1 MGHCRRA
8 CIWQASECHT
18 RVAEQSIP
26 KRAFAAATF
35 FWNCSCAAR
44 FLVRCTP
51 GAGAPALE
59 PWSSSRSISVSFFSA
74 AASSA
79 SFFCSRE
86 FLVSRLLRFCLPDS
100 STCATGRQRLSS
112 VASAECACQHAQA
125 SGRHRLTRIAIKQ
138 ARPLLSSADCEP
150 HCMAP
155 TPHAACPQ
163 VIAGTEVGGQQL
175 ERSTT

>member
-1 MGHCRRA
+1 MGHCQST
-8 CIWQASECHT
+8 CIWPPSECHT
-18 RVAEQSIP
+18 RVAERSIP
-26 KRAFAAATF
+26 WRAFAAAIF

-44 FLVRCTP
+44 CLVRCTP

-100 STCATGRQRLSS
+100 RTCATGRQRLSS
-112 VASAECACQHAQA
+112 DASAEWACQHAQA
-125 SGRHRLTRIAIKQ
+125 SGRQRLRRIAFKQ
-138 ARPLLSSADCEP
+138 TRSSHHVIICRCSGP

-155 TPHAACPQ
+155 TPHAASLP
-163 VIAGTEVGGQQL
+163 GDSRHRGWW
-175 ERSTT
+175 STA